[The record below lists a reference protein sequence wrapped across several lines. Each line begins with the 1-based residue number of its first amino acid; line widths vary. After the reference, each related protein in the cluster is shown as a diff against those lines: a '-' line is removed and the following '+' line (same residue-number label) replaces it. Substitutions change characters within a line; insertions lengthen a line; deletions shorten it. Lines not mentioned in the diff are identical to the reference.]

1 VFFRLGNVPPHT
13 LHLYMALL
21 DHVRG
26 YSVYGAQAKAV
37 GIDVLNCGLLCGTLL
52 AEGFGFGKLLHQFG
66 ITSCMS
72 CNASLYVFL
81 IVVVRFG
88 LAYVSG

>member
-1 VFFRLGNVPPHT
+1 
-13 LHLYMALL
+13 MALL